1 MRHWILWAVALLAAV
16 TFVAASEN
24 PDPYLWLEEIDGERA
39 MKWVKD
45 QNAQSTGLL
54 EEVPE
59 FDPIRARFLEIYNS
73 RDRIPYV
80 SIRGDHLYNF
90 WQDEEHPRGIWRRT
104 TLDEYRKDEPAW
116 EVLLDI
122 DALAV
127 ADDEKWVFKG
137 SNCLPPAY
145 RHCMIALSP
154 GGGDAVTYRE
164 FDVGT
169 RSFVED
175 GFSLPVAK
183 SNVDWRDVDALW
195 VGTDFG
201 EGTLTTSGYP
211 RQAKLWKRG
220 TPLSDAELVFE
231 VPADWVGVS
240 AMSIHDPERRY
251 DMVITTPEFFRGS
264 HYLILGDRKVKLDL
278 PEDVDFNGFF
288 KDQLL
293 ISLRS
298 EWNTAGHSYA
308 QDALLVLDLDEFL
321 EGSRDFDVL
330 FEPSERVSLRGV
342 ASTQDSLLMATL
354 ENVRGR
360 LYRLHMSDEG
370 WVREEIALPGP
381 GSGGFAAVSDYTDTW
396 FLSYSDFL
404 TPSSLYLVER
414 NKEPA
419 RLKSTPAWFD
429 ADGMKTFQYDA
440 VSKDRTKIP
449 YFVVTPKGF
458 EADGSAP
465 TVLYGYGGFEVSL
478 LPGYSGTKGAAWLE
492 RGGVWVQ
499 ANLRGGGEFGTRWH
513 TAALKENRHKVYED
527 LIAVAE
533 DLIARKITSPERLG
547 IMGGS
552 QGGLLV
558 AASCLMRPDLFG
570 AVVSQ
575 VPLMDMRRFNK
586 LLAGASWMGEYGNPD
601 VPEEWAYIKTWSP
614 YHMVRPDGDYPGVFI
629 WTTTRDD
636 RVHPGHARKMTAKM
650 LEQGHDVL
658 YFENIEGGH
667 GFGSTNE
674 QRAYASALEW
684 AYLWRQLSGGEE
696 R

>member
-1 MRHWILWAVALLAAV
+1 MRRWILWAVAVLSTV
-16 TFVAASEN
+16 TFVAASDH

-39 MKWVKD
+39 MEWVKAR
-45 QNAQSTGLL
+45 NSHSTELL

-59 FDPIRARFLEIYNS
+59 FDPIRDRFLEIYNS
-73 RDRIPYV
+73 QDRIPYV

-90 WQDEEHPRGIWRRT
+90 WQDAEHPRGIWRRT
-104 TLDEYRKDEPAW
+104 TLEEYRKDEPAW
-116 EVLLDI
+116 ELLLDI
-122 DALAV
+122 DALSA
-127 ADDEKWVFKG
+127 ADDEMWVYKG
-137 SNCLPPAY
+137 STCLPPAY

-154 GGGDAVTYRE
+154 GGGDAVAYRE
-164 FDVGT
+164 FDVET

-211 RQAKLWKRG
+211 RQARLWKRG
-220 TPLSDAELVFE
+220 TPLSDADLVFE
-231 VPADWVGVS
+231 VPTDWVGVA
-240 AMSIHDPERRY
+240 AMSMHNPDRRY
-251 DMVITTPEFFRGS
+251 DMVMTTPEFFRGS

-288 KDQLL
+288 EDQML

-298 EWNTAGHSYA
+298 EWKTAGQVYA
-308 QDALLVLDLDEFL
+308 QDALLALDLDDFL

-330 FEPSERVSLRGV
+330 FEPSERISLRGV
-342 ASTQDSLLMATL
+342 TSTRDSMLMATL

-360 LYRLHMSDEG
+360 LYRLRKGDEG

-381 GSGGFAAVSDYTDTW
+381 GSGGFAAVSDYTNTW

-404 TPSSLYLVER
+404 TPSSLYLVEGD
-414 NKEPA
+414 EAPV
-419 RLKSTPAWFD
+419 RLKSSPAWFD
-429 ADGMKTFQYDA
+429 PDGMKTFQYEA
-440 VSKDRTKIP
+440 ASKDGTKIP

-478 LPGYSGTKGAAWLE
+478 LPRYSGTKGAAWLG

-499 ANLRGGGEFGTRWH
+499 ANLRGGGEFGTAWH
-513 TAALKENRHKVYED
+513 TAALQENRHKVYED

-558 AASCLMRPDLFG
+558 AASFLMRPDLFG

-575 VPLMDMRRFNK
+575 VPLMDMQRFNK

-614 YHMVRPDGDYPGVFI
+614 YHMVRPDGDYPEVFI

-650 LEQGHDVL
+650 LGQGHDVL

-684 AYLWRQLSGGEE
+684 AYLWKQLRGADE